1 MICFFLYYVPN
12 ICCLGNESWREM
24 IQEAV
29 KDDKRLQQD
38 LIVQVAFYGDLSEA
52 LWWVKFY
59 SIARE
64 DWPTSVRLF
73 HDNPEKNR

>member
-1 MICFFLYYVPN
+1 
-12 ICCLGNESWREM
+12 M

-38 LIVQVAFYGDLSEA
+38 LVVQVAFYGDLSEA
-52 LWWVKFY
+52 LWWVTFY
-59 SIARE
+59 SISR
-64 DWPTSVRLF
+64 DYWPASVRLF